1 MNLQKTGRFI
11 QTMRAQLNLSQKAL
25 GDKLSVTDKA
35 VSKWERGLACPDIEV
50 LKSMALLFRCSMTDI
65 LDGEL
70 SLSETRCYV
79 QPEDAA
85 SPEGA
90 ASEEDPAAD
99 VDVSIGDSSAQF
111 ISPFLFGDNLEHTR
125 ACINGGLSAETLKNR
140 KFVGKPGR
148 YGCANGWYPVGK
160 KSFLSFGA
168 PYTRHGDG
176 YRMHRVLERNAQC
189 ITNYTAEKGGFG
201 QKDLYV
207 RGGIPYEC
215 TVAVMASVETK
226 LTVSLLAGDRT
237 VYDSALIAAPVG
249 DYGERTVFLTP
260 ARDDPEARLE
270 ITFDTVGTVMIGAV
284 SLMPADNFRGMRRD
298 VIDRMKEIGI
308 RLLRWPGGNF
318 AGEYHWKDGLLPRN
332 MRSPIQSYLGLE
344 TAPHTMGY
352 DFHEINTDDFIAL
365 CREIGAEPFITLNPA
380 WNTPEDSADWVEYC
394 NGDESTPYGKLRAE
408 RGHPEP
414 YNVQFW
420 SLGNEAGYGHMEGAN
435 TPEAYANAV
444 RKHAEHILAV
454 SPGLTL
460 CSSGPYPNADWADRS
475 AKKLADVADVV
486 SLHHYTGFPA
496 YIDPEKRE
504 EEYTAF
510 IREADMGNLSC
521 MHELAGL
528 LRGTGIRISYDE
540 WNAWYAWYRIG
551 SVSEG
556 IFAAAFMNM
565 LFRNADR
572 YGVTMACHFESVNE
586 GAIMVHPDRAE
597 LAPAGVARSL
607 MSAHAGG
614 IVCAL
619 RQDVT
624 VTKKDSIVTCT
635 LLNRSYGKEKRFTLR
650 NCGRILSS
658 LLCCSE
664 DVVPGSVFEQ
674 TDLSV
679 KLSDGIAE
687 IVLPSHSIA
696 QLRTASE

>member
-1 MNLQKTGRFI
+1 MNLQKTGAFI
-11 QTMRAQLNLSQKAL
+11 QTIRTRLNLSQNML
-25 GDKLSVTDKA
+25 GEKLNVTGKA
-35 VSKWERGLACPDIEV
+35 VSKWERGLACPDVEV
-50 LKSMALLFRCSMTDI
+50 LKNMALLFRCSMTDI
-65 LDGEL
+65 LNGEL
-70 SLSETRCYV
+70 SPSESRCFV
-79 QPEDAA
+79 RQEDADCPA
-85 SPEGA
+85 GA
-90 ASEEDPAAD
+90 DPEEDPAAD
-99 VDVSIGDSSAQF
+99 ADVSVDDSSAHF
-111 ISPFLFGDNLEHTR
+111 LSPFLFGDNLEHTR
-125 ACINGGLSAETLKNR
+125 ACVNGGLSAEILKNR

-148 YGCANGWYPVGK
+148 YGCANGWYPVGEK
-160 KSFLSFGA
+160 TFFSFGT

-176 YRMHRVLERNAQC
+176 YRMHRVMERNAQYV
-189 ITNYTAEKGGFG
+189 TNYKAGKAGFG

-207 RGGIPYEC
+207 RGGVPYEC
-215 TVAVMASVETK
+215 AVVVRASAETK

-237 VYDSALIAAPVG
+237 VYDSGTVTANTG
-249 DYGERTVFLTP
+249 DYEEITVTLTP
-260 ARDDPEARLE
+260 ARDDGEARLE

-284 SLMPADNFRGMRRD
+284 SLMPSDHFHGMRRD
-298 VIDRMKEIGI
+298 VIARMKEIGI

-332 MRSPIQSYLGLE
+332 MRAPFQSYLGLE
-344 TAPHTMGY
+344 TAPHTLGF

-380 WNTPEDSADWVEYC
+380 WNTPEDSADWAEYC

-414 YNVQFW
+414 YGVQFW

-444 RKHAEHILAV
+444 REHAERILAV

-460 CSSGPYPNADWADRS
+460 CSSGPYPNADWAEKS
-475 AKKLADVADVV
+475 AKKLADAANVV

-510 IREADMGNLSC
+510 IREADAGNLSC
-521 MHELAGL
+521 MRELAGQL
-528 LRGTGIRISYDE
+528 KGSGVRISYDE

-556 IFAAAFMNM
+556 IFSAAFMNM

-586 GAIMVHPDRAE
+586 GAIMVYPDRAE
-597 LAPAGVARSL
+597 LAPAGVARAL
-607 MSAHAGG
+607 MSEHAGG
-614 IVCAL
+614 VVCAL

-624 VTKKDSIVTCT
+624 VTKKDSVVTCT
-635 LLNRSYGKEKRFTLR
+635 LLNRSYAKEKRFTLR
-650 NCGRILSS
+650 DCGEVLSS
-658 LLCCSE
+658 VLFSSE
-664 DVVPGSVFEQ
+664 DVVPGSVFEKS
-674 TDLSV
+674 DLPV
-679 KLSDGIAE
+679 KRSGGTVEA
-687 IVLPSHSIA
+687 VLPPHSIA
-696 QLRTASE
+696 QIRAAAE